1 MQSKEMD
8 ALILLGEAGA
18 IFILSG
24 SAYIMSLKD
33 KISLEKRKEFRDDI
47 DIPD

>member
-1 MQSKEMD
+1 MD